1 MILKKRK
8 IFYYLI
14 CYFIFFNLWSY
25 EDKILLKIN
34 NEIITSYDLKN
45 KILTTLILS
54 QEEINQE
61 NINKTRPLVLKN
73 LIDLKIKENELKKF
87 NIKVTEQELSD
98 RLNIIANGKLNA
110 FEKNFQLNN
119 LNYEIF
125 KDDLKTELAWR
136 KLVYFFFN
144 KKVEVRDSEIELQLK
159 KIINSNEGGNINYR
173 LSELVVNFSD
183 LEEKNEKI
191 KEINQYI
198 NTIGFEK
205 TLLKFNE
212 SISQDNKGDL
222 GWINS
227 KALSKNILNAI
238 RDLKLNEISKP
249 IIIGNSM
256 LILKVV
262 DKKETKLNEKNIEN
276 IKKEILERKKN
287 QLFNLYS
294 NSHLSK
300 LKNLSSIEYQ

>member
-110 FEKNFQLNN
+110 FEKNFQLVH
-119 LNYEIF
+119 F
-125 KDDLKTELAWR
+125 DTTR
-136 KLVYFFFN
+136 KYLRN
-144 KKVEVRDSEIELQLK
+144 
-159 KIINSNEGGNINYR
+159 
-173 LSELVVNFSD
+173 
-183 LEEKNEKI
+183 
-191 KEINQYI
+191 
-198 NTIGFEK
+198 
-205 TLLKFNE
+205 
-212 SISQDNKGDL
+212 
-222 GWINS
+222 
-227 KALSKNILNAI
+227 
-238 RDLKLNEISKP
+238 
-249 IIIGNSM
+249 
-256 LILKVV
+256 
-262 DKKETKLNEKNIEN
+262 
-276 IKKEILERKKN
+276 
-287 QLFNLYS
+287 
-294 NSHLSK
+294 
-300 LKNLSSIEYQ
+300 

>member
-110 FEKNFQLNN
+110 FEKNFQLYN

-136 KLVYFFFN
+136 KLVYFLFN
-144 KKVEVRDSEIELQLK
+144 KKVEVSDSEIELQLK

>member
-1 MILKKRK
+1 M
-8 IFYYLI
+8 
-14 CYFIFFNLWSY
+14 
-25 EDKILLKIN
+25 
-34 NEIITSYDLKN
+34 
-45 KILTTLILS
+45 
-54 QEEINQE
+54 
-61 NINKTRPLVLKN
+61 VLKN

-110 FEKNFQLNN
+110 FEKNFQLYN

-136 KLVYFFFN
+136 KLVYFLFN
-144 KKVEVRDSEIELQLK
+144 KKVEVSDSEIELQLK